1 MIPPNDL
8 KKLIAWIRVSPQNKL
23 KLSDLIRKNV
33 EQKFQKKSRQTK
45 KNELLQKL
53 NENEFFKILQEIE
66 GED

>member
-8 KKLIAWIRVSPQNKL
+8 QKLIAWIRVSPQNKL

-45 KNELLQKL
+45 KNELLKKL

-66 GED
+66 GDD